1 MSGNGGERAD
11 ADRGE
16 VASADGEGT
25 RSHLPVLILV
35 VVVVGALVALN
46 RVLPNVDLQQ
56 ALQDISSKLGS
67 FTYVLVGLS
76 AFIETAAFV
85 GLVLPGETVVILG
98 GALAGQGQTSVVLTI
113 GVVWVA
119 AIAGDSVSF
128 LLGRRL
134 GREFLLRYG
143 PRVRITHERF
153 ARVESY
159 FSRHGGK
166 TIVIG
171 RFIGLVRAL
180 APFTA
185 GSSGMRYG
193 YYLPF
198 CVLGTGLWAVTF
210 VLIGYFASQSLDAAA
225 RTAGQGTLLFGIAVG
240 VIVAIVVAVRF
251 LRRPENRRRLVAGM
265 ERRAALRPL
274 LVAGRWVTPPAR
286 FVWARVTP
294 GRPLGLE
301 FTTLLAILAV
311 SVYVVIAYTVTV
323 SGDPGP
329 TPGDRT
335 AFDVAGHLQASW
347 LTDAAKIV
355 GALGSAAVTLPLAL
369 VAAVAL
375 AVRRRWAEAAVLVAS
390 VAVIYIGVAE
400 LKDATARPRPTGA
413 LASASGWAF
422 PSGHAA
428 HAVIFPWLALT
439 LTVRLRHGMAGG
451 SALLA
456 LGIAI
461 AVLVGLS
468 RVYLRVHYLSD
479 VSAGWALGAA
489 AFVASGAVA
498 MLVIHLRQNGSPDAP
513 PARHRD

>member
-1 MSGNGGERAD
+1 MSANGGERTG

-16 VASADGEGT
+16 GAADGGEER
-25 RSHLPVLILV
+25 RSQLPTLILV
-35 VVVVGALVALN
+35 VIVVGVLVALN
-46 RVLPNVDLQQ
+46 RLLPNIDLQQ
-56 ALQDISSKLGS
+56 MLQDISSKLGG
-67 FTYVLVGLS
+67 FTYVLVGLA

-85 GLVLPGETVVILG
+85 GLVLPGETVVLLG
-98 GALAGQGQTSVVLTI
+98 GALAGQGETSVVLTI

-119 AIAGDSVSF
+119 ALAGDSVSF

-134 GREFLLRYG
+134 GREFLLRHG
-143 PRVRITHERF
+143 PKVRITHERF
-153 ARVESY
+153 ARVEDY

-198 CVLGTGLWAVTF
+198 GVVGTGLWAATF

-225 RTAGQGTLLFGIAVG
+225 RAAGQGTLLFGIAVG
-240 VIVAIVVAVRF
+240 VIVAIVVAIRF

-265 ERRAALRPL
+265 ESRRALRPL
-274 LVAGRWVTPPAR
+274 LAVGRWVAPPAR

-294 GRPLGLE
+294 GRPLGLQL
-301 FTTLLAILAV
+301 TTLLAILAV
-311 SVYVVIAYTVTV
+311 SLYVVIAYTGVV
-323 SGDPGP
+323 SDDPGP
-329 TPGDRT
+329 TAGDRT
-335 AFDVAGHLQASW
+335 ALDIADSLQASW
-347 LTDAAKIV
+347 LTEAAKAV
-355 GALGSAAVTLPLAL
+355 GTLGSAVVNLPLAV

-375 AVRRRWAEAAVLVAS
+375 AVRRRWTEAAVLV
-390 VAVIYIGVAE
+390 VAVAIIYLGVAE
-400 LKDATARPRPTGA
+400 LKGATDRPRPPNP
-413 LASASGWAF
+413 LADASGSSF

-439 LTVRLRHGMAGG
+439 LTVRLRPGMAGG

-489 AFVASGAVA
+489 AFSACGAVA
-498 MLVIHLRQNGSPDAP
+498 LLVIHLRQNGSPDAP
-513 PARHRD
+513 PGRHRD